1 MGSSQAQAPGVCGK
15 IGVAG
20 TATLGRLKDMWPE
33 AHQAP
38 NLSSLR
44 SPAATYDGR
53 TLILMT
59 WSQECDASLR
69 FVEVNSC
76 ENFYFGV
83 RGFAVKIGEW
93 NRCPQNWIGCQQIKT
108 SLTFESVRTLANN
121 NSLLMASPPP
131 PFLQIIKTRSV
142 AIQAWFPVKFF
153 HSGKKTLGYWPCGSL
168 CFPLLW

>member
-59 WSQECDASLR
+59 WRQECDASLR
-69 FVEVNSC
+69 FVEVNSS

-93 NRCPQNWIGCQQIKT
+93 NRWEKPLNNIHVSSELDKM
-108 SLTFESVRTLANN
+108 LANKDK
-121 NSLLMASPPP
+121 PY
-131 PFLQIIKTRSV
+131 FWRCTY
-142 AIQAWFPVKFF
+142 
-153 HSGKKTLGYWPCGSL
+153 SGK
-168 CFPLLW
+168 